1 MNPHPPLPAP
11 CSLLRLND
19 TSRRDNNKLQE
30 VPIILIVL
38 LCVWNSRDNNISCQ
52 HFFRLPPPHTP
63 LLLTHHSLLSHL
75 LCFQLSLL
83 LLLLHLLSCLQ
94 KEERHKTE
102 RRSKQPEK
110 KSTEVVSCYL
120 LSPPFISLLTG
131 DFSSETEET
140 TSFHCTLHT
149 SGKKAERGDVHL
161 ACMSERLLPGGGGQH
176 GAEMRRSGGRE
187 RVCAHA
193 ERLSAVPRGRRAGE

>member
-1 MNPHPPLPAP
+1 MPALFFA
-11 CSLLRLND
+11 SLLRL
-19 TSRRDNNKLQE
+19 R
-30 VPIILIVL
+30 P
-38 LCVWNSRDNNISCQ
+38 
-52 HFFRLPPPHTP
+52 
-63 LLLTHHSLLSHL
+63 HSLLSHL
-75 LCFQLSLL
+75 LCFQLSLLL

-102 RRSKQPEK
+102 RRSKLPERRG
-110 KSTEVVSCYL
+110 VL
-120 LSPPFISLLTG
+120 HLLTG
-131 DFSSETEET
+131 DFSSETDET